1 MNNTLNCA
9 NASLTHLCT
18 VHINIT
24 KETKHSQHGIECLT
38 CQLQL
43 ILSMYKK
50 TGNYQAGQQ
59 KRNNSK

>member
-24 KETKHSQHGIECLT
+24 KETKH
-38 CQLQL
+38 
-43 ILSMYKK
+43 ILSMES
-50 TGNYQAGQQ
+50 NV
-59 KRNNSK
+59 